1 MKYHHNLVWDKHFKG
16 EGRAQFNDDD
26 DNDTNILIE
35 AIEAPNDSD
44 YHEFWS
50 QIQILQLVILL
61 GYKS

>member
-1 MKYHHNLVWDKHFKG
+1 VKYHHNLVWDKHFKG

-44 YHEFWS
+44 YHEF
-50 QIQILQLVILL
+50 
-61 GYKS
+61 